1 MSSDSERRGHA
12 RRGLAVVLTGI
23 LAVTVVTACTSPTH
37 NKTPGGA
44 PLQQDYESTIARALP
59 SVVEISAGRATG
71 SGVVFDR
78 HGDIVT
84 NAHVI
89 GTVKKFEV
97 RISTAS
103 KPMKARLVG
112 VFTPDDLAVI
122 KVMKGANALRPVQW
136 ADSAK
141 ARVGAIVL
149 AMGSPLGLTDSVT
162 QGIVSATGRTVTGPT
177 IPGHPPTVIVDA
189 VQTSAAIN
197 PGNSGGALVLLSG
210 RVLGIPTLS
219 ALDPQMGKPAE
230 GIGFAIP
237 SNTVRTIS
245 KQLIK
250 TGKVTRSDR
259 ASLDFKGETHVNSS
273 GKPDGV
279 TVVAVMPGGA
289 AAKARIKPAD
299 VIVGIDGQATPDLAE
314 LENALIGF
322 RPGEH
327 VKVEVLRNGNPRQV
341 VAKLGSLSS

>member
-1 MSSDSERRGHA
+1 
-12 RRGLAVVLTGI
+12 LAV
-23 LAVTVVTACTSPTH
+23 AVITACTAPMH
-37 NKTPGGA
+37 NKTLGG
-44 PLQQDYESTIARALP
+44 PPIQQDYESTIASALP

-89 GTVKKFEV
+89 GTFKKFEV
-97 RISTAS
+97 RISTVS
-103 KPMKARLVG
+103 TPMKARLVG

-122 KVMKGANALRPVQW
+122 KVMKGANALRPVRW

-141 ARVGAIVL
+141 ARVGALVL

-177 IPGHPPTVIVDA
+177 IHGHPPTVIVGA

-219 ALDPQMGKPAE
+219 ALDPQMGKPTE

-237 SNTVRTIS
+237 SNTVRAIS

-259 ASLDFKGETHVNSS
+259 ASLDVKGETHVNSS

-289 AAKARIKPAD
+289 AAQARIRPAD
-299 VIVGIDGQATPDLAE
+299 VIVGIDGQATPNISE
-314 LENALIGF
+314 LENALVAF

-327 VKVEVLRNGNPRQV
+327 VKVEVLRDGNPRQV
-341 VAKLGSLSS
+341 VAKLGSIRN